1 MRRELVGVHRE
12 LTRIVAERDSLAALW
27 EERNAAAP
35 RRGVRAWAG
44 RVKRDLARLRRSL
57 RQREIGLTQA
67 AGQLVRIGSDRSA
80 GKSSDWDDRYR
91 VLREAMTTSQFRGD
105 QPLRR
110 AKNAATFHRGLL
122 WKDLLEQ
129 DLGGDPGFQKAAL
142 FLATRTGAITEE
154 LRWASR
160 LGVTDLGVRRTVA
173 SVNGRARELTGW
185 VPRLPGPAA
194 PVVPAQVAG
203 EDRILHLV
211 PASGPYHQDAS
222 TARHRRA
229 LRAQRDAGLQP
240 VVVTELGFPRDLV
253 GDDFP
258 EAEEVDGILHHR
270 LDPGI
275 PYGEVPADRWLE
287 DFAWYAHR
295 RVQDLRPAVVHVTSG
310 RRGFETALVAL
321 ALKAKT
327 GLPVVYEVTSLFETA
342 WTGEG
347 ALEETSEVYR
357 RRLEVERMCMVEADA
372 VVVPGPALQDELVS
386 RGVRADRVHLVP
398 EVVDLREFAPRTRDA
413 ELAAEY
419 RLTGLTVGC
428 VATMDHRRE
437 GQEVLIKAMSLLK
450 ERGLQVR
457 CVLVGEGARRDGLWE
472 LVKLYDVIDRVVLT
486 GPADAADPARH
497 HSLIDVF
504 VVPRVHE
511 RAATYVAPAEA
522 LEAMAMARPVV
533 AADLPALAGLLGDGE
548 RGRVFAPEDP
558 VDLARVLGELLADED
573 GRERM
578 GSAGRRWVEQAHSGQ
593 AAGQRYREV
602 YRAVSTSQTST
613 EGA

>member
-12 LTRIVAERDSLAALW
+12 LTRIVGERDALVALW
-27 EERNAAAP
+27 EERNSAVP
-35 RRGVRAWAG
+35 RRGVRVWAG
-44 RVKRDLARLRRSL
+44 RVKRDLARLRRLL
-57 RQREIGLTQA
+57 RHREIGLAQA
-67 AGQLVRIGSDRSA
+67 AGQLPRLGAEKPTRNSSA
-80 GKSSDWDDRYR
+80 WDARYQA
-91 VLREAMTTSQFRGD
+91 LREAMTTSEYRGD

-110 AKNAATFHRGLL
+110 AKNPATFHRGML

-129 DLGGDPGFQKAAL
+129 EMGGDPGFQKAAL

-185 VPRLPGPAA
+185 VPRLPGPVA
-194 PVVPAQVAG
+194 PVEAAG
-203 EDRILHLV
+203 EDLVLHLV
-211 PASGPYHQDAS
+211 PASGSYQPDGT

-253 GDDFP
+253 GEDFP
-258 EAEEVDGILHHR
+258 ATEEMDGIIHHR

-275 PYGEVPADRWLE
+275 PYGQVPADRWLE

-295 RVQDLRPAVVHVTSG
+295 RVQDLRPAVIHVTSG

-327 GLPVVYEVTSLFETA
+327 GLPVVYEVTALLETD

-347 ALEETSEVYR
+347 TLEETAEVYR
-357 RRLEVERMCMVEADA
+357 RRLEVERMCLLEADA
-372 VVVPGPALQDELVS
+372 VVVPGLELQDELES
-386 RGVRADRVHLVP
+386 RGIPADRIHRVP
-398 EVVDLREFAPRTRDA
+398 EAVDLREFAPRTRDA
-413 ELAAEY
+413 ELAAEF
-419 RLTGLTVGC
+419 RLTGPTVGC

-437 GQEVLIKAMSLLK
+437 GQEVLIKAISLLK
-450 ERGLQVR
+450 ERGQDVR

-472 LVKLYDVIDRVVLT
+472 LVKLYDVTDRVVLT
-486 GPADAADPARH
+486 GPPDAVDPARH

-511 RAATYVAPAEA
+511 RAATYVAPSEA

-533 AADLPALAGLLGDGE
+533 AADLPALAQMLGEGE

-573 GRERM
+573 ERERM
-578 GSAGRRWVEQAHSGQ
+578 GLAGRRWVEQAHSGE
-593 AAGQRYREV
+593 AAGPRYRDV
-602 YRAVSTSQTST
+602 YRAVRKTSTST

>member
-1 MRRELVGVHRE
+1 MRRELVGIHRE
-12 LTRIVAERDSLAALW
+12 LTRIVGERDSLAALW
-27 EERNAAAP
+27 EERNAPAP

-44 RVKRDLARLRRSL
+44 RVKRDLARLRRL
-57 RQREIGLTQA
+57 LQQHEIGLTQA
-67 AGQLVRIGSDRSA
+67 AGQLVRIGSDRSV
-80 GKSSDWDDRYR
+80 GNSPDWDDRYR
-91 VLREAMTTSQFRGD
+91 ALREAMTTSQFRGD

-110 AKNAATFHRGLL
+110 AKSPATFHRGVL
-122 WKDLLEQ
+122 WKDLLER
-129 DLGGDPGFQKAAL
+129 DLGGDPGFQRAAL

-185 VPRLPGPAA
+185 VPRLPGPVA
-194 PVVPAQVAG
+194 PLVPVQVAA

-211 PASGPYHQDAS
+211 PASGPYRQDAS

-229 LRAQRDAGLQP
+229 LRAQQDAGLQP

-258 EAEEVDGILHHR
+258 ETEEVDGILHHR

-357 RRLEVERMCMVEADA
+357 RRLEVERMCLSEADA
-372 VVVPGPALQDELVS
+372 VVVPGLALQDELVS
-386 RGVRADRVHLVP
+386 RGVPADRIHLVP
-398 EVVDLREFAPRTRDA
+398 EVVDLQEFAPRTRDA
-413 ELAAEY
+413 ELAAEF

-450 ERGLQVR
+450 ERGQEAR

-533 AADLPALAGLLGDGE
+533 AADLPALAEMLGDGE

-558 VDLARVLGELLADED
+558 VDLARVLGELLADEE

-578 GSAGRRWVEQAHSGQ
+578 GSAGRRWVEQAHSGE
-593 AAGQRYREV
+593 AAGPRYREV
-602 YRAVSTSQTST
+602 YRAVRTVQTST